1 MVAEILPHSAQRKDS
16 SYRMAAEVAVFF
28 DLTSQY
34 VAAAPVYVAAAP
46 VYVAAA
52 PVYVAAAPPT
62 HPHPHGNG
70 L

>member
-1 MVAEILPHSAQRKDS
+1 
-16 SYRMAAEVAVFF
+16 MAAEVAVFF

>member
-1 MVAEILPHSAQRKDS
+1 MAE
-16 SYRMAAEVAVFF
+16 EVAVFF
-28 DLTSQY
+28 DLTTLY

-62 HPHPHGNG
+62 RHGNG